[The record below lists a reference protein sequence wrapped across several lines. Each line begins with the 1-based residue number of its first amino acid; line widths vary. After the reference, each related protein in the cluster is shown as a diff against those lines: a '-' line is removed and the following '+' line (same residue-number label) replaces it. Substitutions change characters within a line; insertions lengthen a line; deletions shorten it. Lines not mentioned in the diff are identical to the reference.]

1 MGDLIRD
8 MEDQKALIDRQA
20 TELAQKQDEMEALE
34 VEMKQQQ
41 QRLEAKQLS

>member
-8 MEDQKALIDRQA
+8 MEDQKALIDRQVA
-20 TELAQKQDEMEALE
+20 ELAQKQDEMETLE

-41 QRLEAKQLS
+41 QRLELNI